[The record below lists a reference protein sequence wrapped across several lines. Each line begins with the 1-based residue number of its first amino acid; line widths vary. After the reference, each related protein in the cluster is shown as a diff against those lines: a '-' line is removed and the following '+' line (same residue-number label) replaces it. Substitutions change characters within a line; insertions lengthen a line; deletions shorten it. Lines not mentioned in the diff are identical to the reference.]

1 MKIAICQIN
10 PTVGAINENVRLIK
24 KFYNDSLK
32 KGADLV
38 VFPELAISGYPPQD
52 LLLRQKFLQKCDEA
66 LNEIINECT
75 IPIVL
80 GNTLLEENELFNCS
94 FLGQDGSIVGCYK
107 KILLP
112 TYDVFDED
120 RYFEKGNSPKVFP
133 IKVSGE
139 KINLGLQIC
148 EDLWDSDYGLN
159 ISKELK
165 KMNADII
172 INISASPFGKDRLL
186 ERSNLIKEKIKE
198 TSLPFI
204 YCNLVGSQDELIFD
218 GQSLAFNSDGSLV
231 SQAKAFSEDL
241 VIADMVKNEEIEIKK
256 YPSEKMIYEAL
267 VLGVRDYFLKSGHSH
282 CVIGLSGGIDSSLTA
297 SIAVDALGHKTFTV
311 SLCHQNS
318 QATIALKMLNN

>member
-24 KFYNDSLK
+24 KFYNNSLK

-94 FLGQDGSIVGCYK
+94 FLGQDGSIAGCYK

-204 YCNLVGSQDELIFD
+204 YCNLVGSQDEP
-218 GQSLAFNSDGSLV
+218 V
-231 SQAKAFSEDL
+231 SYTHLRAHE
-241 VIADMVKNEEIEIKK
+241 
-256 YPSEKMIYEAL
+256 
-267 VLGVRDYFLKSGHSH
+267 
-282 CVIGLSGGIDSSLTA
+282 T
-297 SIAVDALGHKTFTV
+297 
-311 SLCHQNS
+311 
-318 QATIALKMLNN
+318 